1 MNKNEK
7 ALLEKKLDEILND
20 VEKPGRYIG
29 DEWGCI
35 KKAPENVELNFVYC
49 FPDIYEIGM
58 SHLGIKILYDII
70 NKRENMW
77 AQRAFMVW
85 GDMEEKMRENNI
97 PLYTMES
104 KMPLG
109 KADVLGFT
117 MQYELSF
124 STVLA
129 MLDLSGIPLLASE
142 RNETFPLVCAGGPCT
157 YNAEPLCDFIDFF
170 MIGEGEDVTLSVC
183 DIILNGKKSG
193 KKKSEILRE
202 LSELEGVYV
211 PTLVEVEYNEDGT
224 VKKIGKTIK
233 KVIVSDMD
241 EAEYPVKTPVPYT
254 QAVHDRI
261 TMEVM
266 RGCMRGCRFCQA
278 GYIYR
283 PKREKSPDRIYS
295 LICDSY
301 KNTGYDEI
309 SLSSLSTSDY
319 NGLKELKE
327 KLTDFKKENMIN
339 VALPSLRIDNFK
351 EEALESLNEI
361 RKSTVTFA
369 PEAGTQKM
377 RDIINKNIYEDEIM
391 NTMQF
396 VFENGM
402 STVKLYFMIGLPFET
417 DEDVLGISEL
427 AKKIE
432 SLYYSV
438 PKEKRGGRLT
448 LTVSVSSFVPKAH
461 TPFQWVGQNTYEEFL
476 RKQELLR
483 ENLKSKNIR
492 LNWHDSKAS
501 VLEGIFARGDRRLG
515 KVIYE
520 AYKSGCKLDGW
531 SECFSYEK
539 WMEAFKKCG
548 IDPTFYN
555 ERERKIDEILPW
567 ETVSCGVTKEFFIS
581 EYEKS
586 KLAETS
592 PNCSEKCLNCGAN
605 KFICDS
611 SVCKEKKS
619 PKRI

>member
-1 MNKNEK
+1 MNI
-7 ALLEKKLDEILND
+7 EKKLDIILND

-29 DEWGCI
+29 DEWGSV
-35 KKAPENVELNFVYC
+35 KKNPEKVDLNFVYC

-58 SHLGIKILYDII
+58 SHLGIKILYDIV

-85 GDMEEKMRENNI
+85 GDMEEKMREHNI

-104 KMPLG
+104 KMPL
-109 KADVLGFT
+109 KEADILGFT

-129 MLDLSGIPLLASE
+129 MLDLSGIPLLKE
-142 RNETFPLVCAGGPCT
+142 DRKDTFPIICAGGPCT

-170 MIGEGEDVTLSVC
+170 MIGEGEEVTLTVC
-183 DIILNGKKSG
+183 DIILKGKKEG
-193 KKKSEILRE
+193 TAKEEILRQ
-202 LSELEGVYV
+202 LSEVEGVYV
-211 PTLVEVEYNEDGT
+211 PSLVSVSYNEDGT
-224 VKKIGKTIK
+224 IKEIGKTVK

-241 EAEYPVKTPVPYT
+241 KAEYPTKTPVPYT

-283 PKREKSPDRIYS
+283 PKREKSPERIYS
-295 LICDSY
+295 LICDAY
-301 KNTGYDEI
+301 RNTGYDEI

-319 NGLKELKE
+319 NGLKTLKE
-327 KLTDFKKENMIN
+327 KLSDFKKENMIN

-369 PEAGTQKM
+369 PEAGTQRM
-377 RDIINKNIYEDEIM
+377 RDIINKNIYEEEIL
-391 NTMQF
+391 NTMHF

-417 DEDVLGISEL
+417 DEDVLGICNL

-432 SLYYSV
+432 SIYYSV
-438 PKEKRGGRLT
+438 PKEKRGGRFT

-461 TPFQWVGQNTYEEFL
+461 TPFQWVSQNTYEEFI
-476 RKQELLR
+476 RKQNILK

-492 LNWHDSKAS
+492 LNWHDPETS

-515 KVIYE
+515 KVILKAYE
-520 AYKSGCKLDGW
+520 LGCKLDGW
-531 SECFSYEK
+531 SECFDFKK
-539 WMEAFKKCG
+539 WMEAFKLCG
-548 IDPTFYN
+548 IDPKFYN
-555 ERERKIDEILPW
+555 ERERDVSEILPW

-586 KLAETS
+586 KLAQTS

-605 KFICDS
+605 RFKCNSI
-611 SVCKEKKS
+611 CKEGKKN
-619 PKRI
+619 

>member
-1 MNKNEK
+1 MSIEN
-7 ALLEKKLDEILND
+7 KLDIILND

-29 DEWGCI
+29 DEWGCV
-35 KKAPENVELNFVYC
+35 KKDPHKVDLNFVYC

-58 SHLGIKILYDII
+58 SHLGIKILYDIV
-70 NKRENMW
+70 NKKENMW

-85 GDMEEKMRENNI
+85 NDMEEKMREHNI

-104 KMPLG
+104 KMPL
-109 KADVLGFT
+109 KDADILGFT

-129 MLDLSGIPLLASE
+129 MLDLSHIPLLAKD
-142 RNETFPLVCAGGPCT
+142 RNNTFPFICAGGPCT

-170 MIGEGEDVTLSVC
+170 MIGEGEDVTLTVC
-183 DIILNGKKSG
+183 DIILKGKKNNTP
-193 KKKSEILRE
+193 KSEILKE
-202 LSELEGVYV
+202 LSEVEGVYV
-211 PTLVEVEYNEDGT
+211 PSLVSVTYNEDNTIKSIEKT
-224 VKKIGKTIK
+224 VK
-233 KVIVSDMD
+233 KVIVTDLD
-241 EAEYPVKTPVPYT
+241 QAEYPVKIPVPYT

-283 PKREKSPDRIYS
+283 PKREKSPDRLFS

-301 KNTGYDEI
+301 HNTGYEEI

-327 KLTDFKKENMIN
+327 KLSDFKKKNMVN

-351 EEALESLNEI
+351 EEAMESINEI

-369 PEAGTQKM
+369 PEAGTQRM
-377 RDIINKNIYEDEIM
+377 RDIINKNIYEDDIL
-391 NTMQF
+391 NTMKF

-402 STVKLYFMIGLPFET
+402 STIKLYFMIGLPFET
-417 DEDVLGISEL
+417 DEDVLGICTL

-432 SLYYSV
+432 SLYYET
-438 PKEKRGGRLT
+438 PKEKRGGRFT

-461 TPFQWVGQNTYEEFL
+461 TPFQWVSQNPYEEFI
-476 RKQELLR
+476 RKQEILR

-492 LNWHDSKAS
+492 LNWHDSKTS

-515 KVIYE
+515 KVILE
-520 AYKSGCKLDGW
+520 AYKMGCRLDGW
-531 SECFSYEK
+531 SEFFSFEK

-548 IDPTFYN
+548 INPKFYN
-555 ERERKIDEILPW
+555 ERQRDTSEILPW

-586 KLAETS
+586 KTATTS
-592 PNCSEKCLNCGAN
+592 PNCTEKCLNCGASSFKCN
-605 KFICDS
+605 
-611 SVCKEKKS
+611 SVCREKKS
-619 PKRI
+619 MA